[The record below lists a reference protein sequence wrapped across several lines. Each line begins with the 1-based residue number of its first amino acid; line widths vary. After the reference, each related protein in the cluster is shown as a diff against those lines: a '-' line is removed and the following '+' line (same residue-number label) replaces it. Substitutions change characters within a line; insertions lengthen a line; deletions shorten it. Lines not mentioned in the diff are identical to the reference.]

1 MLNILAVSCEGARG
15 ATSDEDEVA
24 LIHAAQEHPP
34 AFAPLY
40 QRYRDRIHAY
50 LRTRVAT
57 AEDAAD
63 LTQQVFLQALDAL
76 PRYRARGA
84 PFAAWLFRIA
94 RNAAANHHRRHRQT
108 IAWDLVPEALHPLA
122 REDQGARIVRGVLV
136 SWEDQAPEAS
146 RSGEGD
152 PAAEVL
158 RRDDLAH
165 LAALVNALEPAKR
178 ELLILRFVAGLSTPE
193 VARVVGKSEAATKK
207 QIWRS
212 LQTLKEQYH
221 DHTR

>member
-1 MLNILAVSCEGARG
+1 MLNILAVSCEDAHG
-15 ATSDEDEVA
+15 ATGDEDEVA
-24 LIHAAQEHPP
+24 LICAAQEHPP

-50 LRTRVAT
+50 LRTRAAT

-108 IAWDLVPEALHPLA
+108 IAWDLVPEALHPFA
-122 REDQGARIVRGVLV
+122 AQDPDARIVRGATVN
-136 SWEDQAPEAS
+136 WDQTSGIS
-146 RSGEGD
+146 RVGEGD

-193 VARVVGKSEAATKK
+193 IARVVGKSEAATKK

>member
-1 MLNILAVSCEGARG
+1 MLNILALSCEGAHG
-15 ATSDEDEVA
+15 ATGDEDEVA
-24 LIHAAQEHPP
+24 LIRAAQEHPP

-57 AEDAAD
+57 TEDAAD
-63 LTQQVFLQALDAL
+63 LTKQVFLQALDAL
-76 PRYRARGA
+76 PRYRVRGA

-108 IAWDLVPEALHPLA
+108 IAWDLEPQTLHPLTG
-122 REDQGARIVRGVLV
+122 EGPDARIVRRAPV
-136 SWEDQAPEAS
+136 SWDRAPEAF
-146 RSGEGD
+146 RAGEGD

-165 LAALVNALEPAKR
+165 LVALVNALEPVKR

-193 VARVVGKSEAATKK
+193 IARVVGKSEAATKK

-221 DHTR
+221 DHT